1 MLKGDRIPRAR
12 DVMTTKLTCLREDE
26 LVYDAV
32 KKLLQRNISGAPVID
47 DKRRL
52 VGVLSEKDCIRA
64 AMRAYHD
71 SLPSP
76 RVGQI
81 MTRDPVS
88 VKEETNVVTIAHL
101 FATSP
106 FRRVPVVRGE
116 VLVGQISRR
125 DLLKAVASVLEPVA
139 GHKAAP
145 LYLSALE
152 DPDITAEIT
161 LG

>member
-1 MLKGDRIPRAR
+1 MLRGDRIPRAR
-12 DVMTTKLTCLREDE
+12 DVMTTKLTCLNEDE
-26 LVYDAV
+26 FVYDAV
-32 KKLLQRNISGAPVID
+32 KKLLARNISGAPVID

-71 SLPSP
+71 GVPSP
-76 RVGQI
+76 RVGQV

-88 VKEETNVVTIAHL
+88 VKEDTNVVTVAHM

-116 VLVGQISRR
+116 NILVGQISRR
-125 DLLKAVASVLEPVA
+125 DLLKAVASVLEPA
-139 GHKAAP
+139 ASHKAAP
-145 LYLSALE
+145 LYLSAL
-152 DPDITAEIT
+152 DDITAEIT

>member
-1 MLKGDRIPRAR
+1 MIAFRAR
-12 DVMTTKLTCLREDE
+12 DIMTKKLTCLSEDD

-32 KKLLQRNISGAPVID
+32 RKLLARKISGAPVID
-47 DKRRL
+47 SRRRL

-71 SLPSP
+71 GLPSP
-76 RVGQI
+76 NVGQV
-81 MTRDPVS
+81 MTREPVS

-106 FRRVPVVRGE
+106 FRRIPVVREGD
-116 VLVGQISRR
+116 VLIGQISRR
-125 DLLKAVASVLEPVA
+125 DLLKAVASVLEPSR
-139 GHKAAP
+139 GRKASP
-145 LYLSALE
+145 LYLSALDDAE
-152 DPDITAEIT
+152 ITAEIT